1 MYKYYIKNK
10 LFFSFPITT
19 LLILFIFLR
28 LNKDNTA
35 EVIIGVNNLNSSSV
49 IEVLQQDFN
58 SYPGIEFIDGSLSTN
73 TIILQVQDNDLEV
86 ATIDDLLNNWGCSIK
101 DINYRIINN

>member
-10 LFFSFPITT
+10 LIFSFPFIF
-19 LLILFIFLR
+19 LFILFIYLGI
-28 LNKDNTA
+28 NKDNTA
-35 EVIIGVNNLNSSSV
+35 QVIIGVNNLNSSSV
-49 IEVLQQDFN
+49 IEVLEEDFN
-58 SYPGIEFIDGSLSTN
+58 SCPGIEFIDGSLSTN
-73 TIILQVQDNDLEV
+73 TIILQVQDNDLEL